1 MLLIEDIRSLPPVSN
16 HAALQYELN
25 HNDLR
30 LCVSRNMEHRTDIK
44 ELIGFNELSAMQEF
58 HLNHARFMVNV
69 LHLNSFELLGRVFIW
84 VYRAYRSHG
93 YSYEYF
99 PIALSAWKDAIN
111 HHIEAES
118 AAEII
123 AVYDWLIKKHD
134 IIINIVESGE
144 YKLFSMSGEWQK
156 EQANFLNHLLNG
168 DYKGCLAY
176 PQKYVS
182 TEKDLMAYY
191 MDIIQPT
198 MYELG
203 HLWQTG
209 KISIAE
215 EHLATAIVTRL
226 MLVQY
231 MKLPGVVPAK
241 GKAIITAAPN
251 EFHEIGARMASDLLE
266 LDGWNVAY
274 LGANTPVHDLIE
286 LVKRERPTF
295 IGISVVIPFNL
306 LLAQKVIRRIK
317 SDPDIC
323 NTKIIVGGSAF
334 LHDDTLWRLIGADA
348 IALDCQEILKLASSF
363 AKGIT
368 NE

>member
-1 MLLIEDIRSLPPVSN
+1 MSLIEDIKSLHPVSN
-16 HAALQYELN
+16 HAALQYELK

-30 LCVSRNMEHRTDIK
+30 LYVSRSMESRTDIK
-44 ELIGFNELSAMQEF
+44 ELIGFNELSMMQEF
-58 HLNHARFMVNV
+58 QFNHARFMVNV

-84 VYRAYRSHG
+84 VYKAYRSHG
-93 YSYEYF
+93 FSYEYF
-99 PIALSAWKDAIN
+99 PIALSAWKDAIKLY
-111 HHIEAES
+111 IEAKD

-123 AVYDWLIKKHD
+123 DLYDWLIRKHD
-134 IIINIVESGE
+134 TFVNIVENGE
-144 YKLFSMSGEWQK
+144 YQLFVKASEWQNVH
-156 EQANFLNHLLNG
+156 ANFLNYLLNG
-168 DYKGCLAY
+168 NYKGCLAY

-182 TEKDLMAYY
+182 TEKDLLDYY

-231 MKLPGVVPAK
+231 MKLSSVVPSK

-251 EFHEIGARMASDLLE
+251 EFHEIGARMAADLLE
-266 LDGWNVAY
+266 LDGWDVAY
-274 LGANTPVHDLIE
+274 LGANTPVDDLVE
-286 LVKRERPTF
+286 LVKSERPVF

-323 NTKIIVGGSAF
+323 NTKVIVGGPAF
-334 LHDDTLWRLIGADA
+334 LHDDALWRLIGAA
-348 IALDCQEILKLASSF
+348 AVVLDCKEVLKFASSF
-363 AKGIT
+363 SEGIA